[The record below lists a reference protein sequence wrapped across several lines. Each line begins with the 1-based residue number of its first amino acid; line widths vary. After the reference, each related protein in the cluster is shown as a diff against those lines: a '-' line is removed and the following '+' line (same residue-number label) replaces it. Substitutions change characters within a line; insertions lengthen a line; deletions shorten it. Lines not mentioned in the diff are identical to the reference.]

1 MTTGLTDIQLG
12 LKLAKYVA
20 KLRLLD
26 HGMLDAASALDNL
39 HIRRETKGQGV
50 ENDAETLEAFEQRL
64 QAFVQLNLLRASG
77 SRDNYKHG
85 LVYQARKDLIQQIL
99 KASLMKRCQKP
110 GCGA

>member
-1 MTTGLTDIQLG
+1 
-12 LKLAKYVA
+12 
-20 KLRLLD
+20 
-26 HGMLDAASALDNL
+26 MLDAASALDNL
-39 HIRRETKGQGV
+39 HIRPKTKGQNA
-50 ENDAETLEAFEQRL
+50 EDDAETLEAFEQRL
-64 QAFVQLNLLRASG
+64 QTFVQLNLLRASG